1 MKTGTIP
8 PLRVPASLREEV
20 ESVLR
25 EGETLS
31 AFMLDSLNRG
41 VETRKSE
48 QAFIA
53 RGLASAARAR
63 ATDGYVPAGTVI
75 RELRRRLG
83 RARTRKR

>member
-8 PLRVPASLREEV
+8 PLRVPLSLREEV

-48 QAFIA
+48 KAFIA

-63 ATDGYVPAGTVI
+63 ETGAYVPAGTVI

-83 RARTRKR
+83 RARTRTR